1 MGEDRVRS
9 LSCRQVRV
17 ATEDG
22 PEAEMG
28 RGWNPG
34 IRNRPLPWG
43 PQGPLDSVHFL
54 DMGLRER
61 AVSRMISVTG
71 MGQVELMEGEIQEVT
86 GYLARCRGEGSHCV
100 PKACLGLLDHAS
112 RVSVL
117 GIFPSLVL
125 HGSKPAGSS
134 CIGAFAGVLSSISA
148 PSCPFHE
155 HSLPGGRFSSV
166 SALPRT

>member
-1 MGEDRVRS
+1 MGEDHVGS
-9 LSCRQVRV
+9 LSCRQVSA

-43 PQGPLDSVHFL
+43 PQGPPDSMHFL
-54 DMGLRER
+54 DVGLRER
-61 AVSRMISVTG
+61 VVSRMISVTG
-71 MGQVELMEGEIQEVT
+71 MGQVGLMGGGIQEVT
-86 GYLARCRGEGSHCV
+86 GYLARCWGEGSLCV
-100 PKACLGLLDHAS
+100 PKACLGLLGHAS

-117 GIFPSLVL
+117 GTFPSLVL

-134 CIGAFAGVLSSISA
+134 CTGAFAGVLSSVSA
-148 PSCPFHE
+148 PSCPLHE

-166 SALPRT
+166 SASPRI